1 MFVQGVPPY
10 TQVPLTWI
18 PLTQF
23 FATLLHQSFSK
34 QLMTFCDA
42 EHSKLSEKEAQMSQ
56 GREIKVCLSF
66 ITSNQIKGKERIRTR
81 TRGELHHTQT
91 PALDRLAIWT
101 KL

>member
-34 QLMTFCDA
+34 QLMTFCDG
-42 EHSKLSEKEAQMSQ
+42 EHSQLSEKEAQMSQ
-56 GREIKVCLSF
+56 GNKSMLKFYNVE
-66 ITSNQIKGKERIRTR
+66 SNKGQGTGSN
-81 TRGELHHTQT
+81 TY
-91 PALDRLAIWT
+91 
-101 KL
+101 

>member
-56 GREIKVCLSF
+56 GNKSMFKFHNVQ
-66 ITSNQIKGKERIRTR
+66 SNKGLFEVSCYDI
-81 TRGELHHTQT
+81 ELT
-91 PALDRLAIWT
+91 D
-101 KL
+101 KLCNP

>member
-56 GREIKVCLSF
+56 GNKVCLSF

-81 TRGELHHTQT
+81 TRGKLHHTQT
-91 PALDRLAIWT
+91 PALDRLAI
-101 KL
+101 